1 MKPNKKEEKTERKK
15 AYHVNFYPS
24 VKDAG
29 KAKADKAGLSF
40 NAYLEALILDDL
52 ANE

>member
-1 MKPNKKEEKTERKK
+1 MKPSKKEENTERKK
-15 AYHVNFYPS
+15 ASHVNFYPS

-52 ANE
+52 ATE